1 MNDCKF
7 LQTEDITSYHEDV
20 SDHPYYKY
28 TCKRKNKEVIPC
40 IHCNEKKCKNY
51 YKIDEWI

>member
-7 LQTEDITSYHEDV
+7 LQTEDIISYHEDV

-51 YKIDEWI
+51 YKIDE